1 LYAWRVPFCT
11 SCGHENARDARFC
24 AACGSP
30 LAAGTAQAPREA
42 RKTVTVIFSDLAGST
57 SLGERLDP
65 ESLRRVM
72 SRYFDEMSAIL
83 VRHGGTVEKFIG
95 DAIVAV
101 FGVPVLH
108 EDDALRA
115 VRAAAEM
122 RATVAELNEELE
134 QTWGVQIAVRTG
146 VNTGEVIVGDPEA
159 GQSLA
164 FGDAMNVAARLEQN
178 AGPREILIGEPT
190 YHLVRDAVEVED
202 VAPLAL
208 KGKGEPVPAR
218 KLLAVRRDVPGHVRR
233 LDSPMVGREHER
245 TLLDEAYARAV
256 RERACHL
263 FTVLGSAGVGKSRLV
278 QEFLGNVKPHARV
291 AAGRCLPYGEGI
303 TFWPLAEAIADAA
316 GLTPDAMDE
325 SVEQIRSLL
334 AGEESADLIAD
345 LVAQLLGVAA
355 VTVSA
360 DEHFWAVRKLFE
372 ALARRGT
379 LVVVFDDIHWAEP
392 MFLDLIEH
400 VAGWS
405 RDAPILLL
413 CVARPELVDAR
424 PTWGGGRL
432 NASTVLLEP
441 LDDDECELLMTN
453 LLGKLHVP
461 DAVKGR
467 ITAAAEG
474 NPLFVEEMVSMLVDE
489 GLLRRENG
497 SWVVERDLS
506 DISVP
511 PTIHALLAARL
522 DRLDDEERELLERAS
537 VEGNVFHGGALRALS
552 ENGVTLQLSAPLMTL
567 VRKELIGPER
577 ATFAGEDAF
586 RFRHILLRDAA
597 YGALPKEARVD
608 LHRRFA
614 DWLERKL
621 GERAH
626 EYEEILGYHLERA
639 YRYSHELGLLNED
652 VTRLAERS
660 GQRLASAG
668 RRAYAR
674 GDVSAAVSL
683 LGRAAELLPDTPERL
698 ELKLQLAE
706 ALRLAGELSRAEA
719 VLSESLKEAMARGDR
734 RLEAHALVEGLLL
747 KSIVDPD
754 FETEELM
761 HAIADTV
768 SVLEALGD
776 DLGLS
781 KAWRGIAEVHLTKC
795 RWGPTAEALERALTY
810 AERAGDANEAAAA
823 LPLLA
828 NALFW
833 GPTPAETGLRR
844 LAEIREQATGDRS
857 VEASVLCV
865 AGAFEAMRGNFDEG
879 RRLVSQGRALLEEL
893 GQTFAIAGH
902 TLFSSSVA
910 MLADD
915 PAAAERELR
924 PSCELLE
931 AMGEKGIL
939 SSLAAFL
946 AEALNA
952 QGKPDEAERFT
963 DVTKDAA
970 SKDDVASQIA
980 WRATRARILA
990 GRGAFPQAESLAR
1003 QALRLAEE
1011 TDFLNMHADVL
1022 IALAEVLRLEGL
1034 DDEAGD
1040 CVQQALALFERK
1052 GNRPSAERARSAL
1065 VALTTDPV
1073 SSH

>member
-1 LYAWRVPFCT
+1 VPFCT
-11 SCGHENARDARFC
+11 SCGHENPDDARFC

-30 LAAGTAQAPREA
+30 LAGGPAQPPREA
-42 RKTVTVIFSDLAGST
+42 RKTVTVVFSDLAGST

-65 ESLRRVM
+65 ESIRRVM
-72 SRYFDEMSAIL
+72 SRYFDEMSAVL
-83 VRHGGTVEKFIG
+83 LRHGGTVEKFIG

-122 RATVAELNEELE
+122 RETLGQLNAELDR
-134 QTWGVQIAVRTG
+134 TWGVQIAVRTG
-146 VNTGEVIVGDPEA
+146 VNTGEVVVGDPSA

-178 AGPREILIGEPT
+178 AGPGEILIGEPT

-202 VAPLAL
+202 VAALAL

-218 KLLAVRRDVPGHVRR
+218 KLVAVRRDVPGHARR

-245 TLLDEAYARAV
+245 ALLDEAYARAV
-256 RERACHL
+256 RERASHL

-278 QEFLGNVKPHARV
+278 REFLGKVEPHARV

-303 TFWPLAEAIADAA
+303 TFWPLVEAIRSAA
-316 GLTPDAMDE
+316 GLPEAVDE
-325 SVEQIRSLL
+325 SVDQIRRLL
-334 AGEESADLIAD
+334 ADEESADMIAD
-345 LVAQLLGVAA
+345 GVAQLLGA
-355 VTVSA
+355 VEFTSSP
-360 DEHFWAVRKLFE
+360 DELFWAVRKLFE
-372 ALARRGT
+372 ALARQHT
-379 LVVVFDDIHWAEP
+379 LVVVFDDIQWAEP

-400 VAGWS
+400 IAGWS
-405 RDAPILLL
+405 HDAPILLL

-441 LDDDECELLMTN
+441 LDDEDCELMMTN
-453 LLGKLHVP
+453 LLGKLSVP
-461 DAVKGR
+461 DAVKER
-467 ITAAAEG
+467 INAAAEG
-474 NPLFVEEMVSMLVDE
+474 NPLFVEEMVSMLVDD
-489 GLLRRENG
+489 GLLRRQNG

-506 DISVP
+506 GVSVP

-522 DRLDDEERELLERAS
+522 DRLGDEERELLERAS
-537 VEGNVFHGGALRALS
+537 VEGKVFHGGALRALS
-552 ENGVTLQLSAPLMTL
+552 ENGVAVQLSAPLMTL

-577 ATFAGEDAF
+577 AAFAGEDAF

-597 YGALPKEARVD
+597 YQALPKESRVE
-608 LHRRFA
+608 LHKRFA
-614 DWLERKL
+614 DWLERKV

-626 EYEEILGYHLERA
+626 EYEEILGYHLEQA
-639 YRYSHELGLLNED
+639 YRYSRELGLLKED
-652 VTRLAERS
+652 VTHLAHRS
-660 GQRLASAG
+660 GGRLASAG
-668 RRAYAR
+668 RRAFAR

-683 LGRAAELLPDTPERL
+683 LGRAVELLPDTPDRL

-706 ALRLAGELSRAEA
+706 ALRSAGELARAGA
-719 VLSESLKEAMARGDR
+719 VLSESLKEAIARGDR
-734 RLEAHALVEGLLL
+734 RLEAHALVDGLLL
-747 KSIVDPD
+747 KSLVDPD

-761 HAIADTV
+761 NVAADTV
-768 SVLEALGD
+768 SVLEELGD

-795 RWGPTAEALERALTY
+795 RWGPTAEAVERALTH
-810 AERAGDANEAAAA
+810 AERAGAANEIAVS

-833 GPTPAETGLRR
+833 GPTPVETGLRR
-844 LAEIREQATGDRS
+844 LAEIREHAAGHRS

-865 AGAFEAMRGNFDEG
+865 SGAFEAMRGHFDEG
-879 RRLVSQGRALLEEL
+879 RRLVTQGRVLYEEL
-893 GQTFAIAGH
+893 GQTFSIAGH
-902 TLFSSSVA
+902 ALLSSSVA
-910 MLADD
+910 MLAGE

-946 AEALNA
+946 AEALYA
-952 QGKPDEAERFT
+952 QGKLDEAERFT
-963 DVTKDAA
+963 DVSEDAA
-970 SKDDVASQIA
+970 SPDDVASQIA
-980 WRATRARILA
+980 WRSTRAKILA
-990 GRGAFPQAESLAR
+990 RRGAFPQAESLAR
-1003 QALRLAEE
+1003 QALGFAEE

-1022 IALAEVLRLEGL
+1022 MALAEVLRLEDL

-1040 CVQQALALFERK
+1040 SVQRALELYELK
-1052 GNRPSAERARSAL
+1052 GNAPSAERARTALSAL
-1065 VALTTDPV
+1065 ATGTA
-1073 SSH
+1073 